1 MNRDEF
7 DALVNRIESLI
18 DEGRSTESDDSVG
31 LGVSTYDAAQ
41 QFSLNKLQDDT
52 P

>member
-7 DALVNRIESLI
+7 DALVARINSLI
-18 DEGRSTESDDSVG
+18 DEGRPTESDDSVG
-31 LGVSTYDAAQ
+31 LGTGTYVVPQ
-41 QFSLNKLQDDT
+41 QFSLNKLQGDT